1 MYHLLQRSDFENAQ
15 AVGKALLKYAYR
27 NGKVDAL
34 DFLLQYDFVRNREQ
48 LLAEIVQEDEQGV
61 DIDLQTMAQIDAVPI
76 APKSMSSARP
86 VYPSHDETITN

>member
-1 MYHLLQRSDFENAQ
+1 M
-15 AVGKALLKYAYR
+15 GKALLKYAYR

-34 DFLLQYDFVRNREQ
+34 EFLLQYDFIRSREQ

-76 APKSMSSARP
+76 AQKSVSSSRQ
-86 VYPSHDETITN
+86 I